1 MHSVVWNCAEILS
14 IFQLGS
20 MGKSE
25 SLFSRYSFDTTY
37 ASLLYNK
44 FIFSPFPGFVFITVL
59 CCVNNEQC

>member
-1 MHSVVWNCAEILS
+1 MQSVVWDCAEILS

-25 SLFSRYSFDTTY
+25 SLFSRYGFDTTY
-37 ASLLYNK
+37 VSLLYNK
-44 FIFSPFPGFVFITVL
+44 FIFSPFSFVFITVL